1 MYMFCSKGTYI
12 GTHLTILPLTNEEG
26 GLVYFDAS
34 AVQHAVH
41 VTAHCN
47 NNVDVFLAEEISAL
61 LVVFDEETEG

>member
-1 MYMFCSKGTYI
+1 MRR
-12 GTHLTILPLTNEEG
+12 G

-41 VTAHCN
+41 VTAHGN